1 MGENIVQM
9 GNNTQQ
15 EKKLSYEELQETAS
29 QLSAQNQQL
38 VAKLKDLYTK
48 CQELNQNN
56 MFVRLE
62 WLWRVIDKRDY
73 FDGTFVS
80 KCMAEFKEIMMPEP
94 EEDTI
99 KE

>member
-9 GNNTQQ
+9 GNTTQQ

-29 QLSAQNQQL
+29 QLSAQNQQI
-38 VAKLKDLYTK
+38 VAKFKELYAK
-48 CQELNQNN
+48 HQELLQNN
-56 MFVRLE
+56 YFVRLE

-73 FDGTFVS
+73 FDESFVS
-80 KCMAEFKEIMMPEP
+80 KCMAEFKEIMMPTV
-94 EEDTI
+94 EEET

>member
-9 GNNTQQ
+9 GNITQQ

-29 QLSAQNQQL
+29 QLSAQNQQI
-38 VAKLKDLYTK
+38 VAKFKELYAK
-48 CQELNQNN
+48 HQELLQNN
-56 MFVRLE
+56 YFVRLE

-73 FDGTFVS
+73 FDEYFVS
-80 KCMAEFKEIMMPEP
+80 KCMAEFKEILMPTV
-94 EEDTI
+94 EEET